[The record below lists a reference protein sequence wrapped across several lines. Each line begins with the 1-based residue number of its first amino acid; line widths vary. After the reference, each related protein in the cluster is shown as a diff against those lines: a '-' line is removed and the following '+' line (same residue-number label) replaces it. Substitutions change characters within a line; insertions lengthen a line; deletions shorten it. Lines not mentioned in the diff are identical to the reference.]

1 MSNERVVLDSDRTA
15 RGIPGGVR
23 RPAPHA
29 GPAPHACVSVLIVLV
44 ILLGSTPRAGLAG
57 ESDHRAAVDFFEK
70 SVRPVLIASCQKCH
84 GPQKQ
89 SSELRLDSRE
99 AILKGGS
106 SGPAIVP
113 GKPDESLLVQAVAH
127 SHDELKMP
135 PKVKLPAP
143 DVAALRR
150 GVEMGAPWGDSSTL
164 ATAAAAAVKTASDS
178 GAGHWAFAA
187 LRAVAPP
194 TVKNREWVRSPVDSF
209 VLARLEREGIAPS
222 AAADRRTL
230 IRRATLDL
238 LGIPP
243 TAAEFAAFAADSAP
257 DAFARVVDRLLASPQ
272 YGERWGRHWL
282 DVARYADT
290 KGYVFTEERKY
301 PFAYTYRDYV
311 IRSFNNDLPF
321 NRFLLQQIAAD
332 QLDLQGDPGPLAAM
346 GFLTVGRRFL
356 KDINEII
363 DDRIDLI
370 GRGLLGLTVGCARCH
385 DHKYDPIPSADY
397 YSLYGVFASSIEPAE
412 NDLPPIRLAGAGNVA
427 APANPQPRTGKEKPR
442 KEAARKDGKKDP
454 AGPVVPRAMVLRDA
468 PTPVDPHIFVRG
480 NPGRPGKPVPR
491 QFLKVLAGPERKPF
505 ATGSGRLELA
515 RAIVDPANPLTPRVL
530 VNRVW
535 QWHFGQALVTTPSD
549 FGLRSDPPSHPD
561 LLDDLA
567 RSFLDSGWSIKALH
581 RRIMLSST
589 YQQSSELR
597 PDCLER
603 DPQNRWLW
611 RYNRQ
616 RLDFEAMRDSVL
628 AVAGTLD
635 TTMGGP
641 SVALQETPLPTRRTV
656 YGFIDRQNLDG
667 VYRTFDFAVP
677 DATSPKRFV
686 TTVPQQALFL
696 MNSPFVQQQAGKLA
710 MTVSREGDSST
721 NPSTNPDE
729 NQVCRLYRRV
739 LGRSPEPSELALGAA
754 FLNRKESAPDALSPL
769 AQLAQVLI
777 LTNEFLFV
785 D

>member
-1 MSNERVVLDSDRTA
+1 MRIHRAVLDQVSR
-15 RGIPGGVR
+15 PGTIQR
-23 RPAPHA
+23 
-29 GPAPHACVSVLIVLV
+29 VSVLIA
-44 ILLGSTPRAGLAG
+44 LLFFLASAPRVSLAS
-57 ESDHRAAVDFFEK
+57 EPDNRAAVDFFEK

-89 SSELRLDSRE
+89 SSELRLDSRA

-135 PKVKLPAP
+135 PKGKLSAP

-150 GVEMGAPWGDSSTL
+150 WVEMGAPWGDPPASAPS
-164 ATAAAAAVKTASDS
+164 AAAAITVKTASDS
-178 GAGHWAFAA
+178 GAGHWAFAP
-187 LRAVAPP
+187 LRPATVP
-194 TVKNREWVRSPVDSF
+194 TVKNRAWVRSPVDAF

-222 AAADRRTL
+222 VPADKRTL

-243 TAAEFAAFAADSAP
+243 TAAEIDAFAADPAA

-272 YGERWGRHWL
+272 YGERWARHWL

-311 IRSFNNDLPF
+311 IRSFNADLPF
-321 NRFLLQQIAAD
+321 DQCLLQQIAAD

-491 QFLKVLAGPERKPF
+491 QFLKGRAGPERKPF

-589 YQQSSELR
+589 NQQSSELR

-721 NPSTNPDE
+721 NSSTNPSTNPDE